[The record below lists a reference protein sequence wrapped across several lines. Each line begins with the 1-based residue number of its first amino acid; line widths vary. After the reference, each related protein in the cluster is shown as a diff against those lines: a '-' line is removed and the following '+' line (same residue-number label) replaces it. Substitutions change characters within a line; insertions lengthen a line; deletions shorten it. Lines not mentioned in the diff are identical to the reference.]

1 MSMNSLRKA
10 HSGVGFDLS
19 STGPTLDMLP
29 DDSFDNTKLQGTIP
43 MIARTAPTGHSQP
56 RPGRYGPGLLGLL
69 GFLASLSVCAPAQAQ
84 TYLGTAQP
92 FAVLGATAV
101 TCTVASAVTGDLGI
115 SPGTAASITGYP
127 VPPCTVSGTIH
138 AADAVA
144 VTAQNDLTTAYN
156 TLAGQACTQDLTG
169 QDLGTV
175 GVLTPGVYCFSTSAQ
190 LTGALTLDAQ
200 GNPNAAFIFKI
211 GSTLT
216 TASGASVSVINGGS
230 ACGVSWQVGS
240 SATLGTT
247 TTFLGNIVALTSI
260 TGNTGANVTGR
271 ALARNGAI
279 TLSGNVNNTCGA
291 YTGSG
296 LPGGAVIPPGVAV
309 PTPTLSEWAMILL
322 AVLLALAGLAAMRRR
337 VR

>member
-1 MSMNSLRKA
+1 MN
-10 HSGVGFDLS
+10 D
-19 STGPTLDMLP
+19 
-29 DDSFDNTKLQGTIP
+29 
-43 MIARTAPTGHSQP
+43 RTAPTAKSRLHLDRS
-56 RPGRYGPGLLGLL
+56 RPGLLALL
-69 GFLASLSVCAPAQAQ
+69 GFVACLAGSLPAHAQ

-115 SPGTAASITGYP
+115 SPSGASSITGYP
-127 VPPCTVSGTIH
+127 VPPCTVTGTIH

-144 VTAQNDLTTAYN
+144 GTAQNDLTTAYN

-175 GVLTPGVYCFSTSAQ
+175 GVLTPGVYCFSSSAQ
-190 LTGALTLDAQ
+190 LTGALTLNAQ
-200 GNPNAAFIFKI
+200 GDPNAAFIFKT

-216 TASGASVSVINGGS
+216 TATGATVSLINGGS

-240 SATLGTT
+240 SATLGST

-260 TGNTGANVTGR
+260 TSNTGATVTGR

-279 TLSGNVNNTCGA
+279 TLSGNVNNACGA
-291 YTGSG
+291 YTGTG
-296 LPGGAVIPPGVAV
+296 LPGGVVTPPGAAT

-322 AVLLALAGLAAMRRR
+322 AALLAFAGLAAMRRR
-337 VR
+337 GR